1 MEKSVPADI
10 AQRLAGLGG
19 GVPGANWVPAENM
32 HVTLRYLGELDG
44 MMTDDVCACLAGIAA
59 SPFEIAVDGVD
70 HFGSRKEA
78 HVVYA
83 GVQPREPLKRLRDK
97 IEISLQ
103 RIGIKA
109 DERKYQPHVTLA
121 RMRRGNADRVGRF
134 LEANGLL
141 MSQPFRVDA
150 FCLYESARGRDGAIY
165 NELERYTL
173 WPVIEPT
180 EEE

>member
-1 MEKSVPADI
+1 ML
-10 AQRLAGLGG
+10 LAGCDAVATVAPPLLTTTSYSVGG
-19 GVPGANWVPAENM
+19 
-32 HVTLRYLGELDG
+32 
-44 MMTDDVCACLAGIAA
+44 
-59 SPFEIAVDGVD
+59 
-70 HFGSRKEA
+70 
-78 HVVYA
+78 
-83 GVQPREPLKRLRDK
+83 QPREPLKRLRDK

-103 RIGIKA
+103 RIGFKA

-165 NELERYTL
+165 NELERYSL
-173 WPVIEPT
+173 
-180 EEE
+180 